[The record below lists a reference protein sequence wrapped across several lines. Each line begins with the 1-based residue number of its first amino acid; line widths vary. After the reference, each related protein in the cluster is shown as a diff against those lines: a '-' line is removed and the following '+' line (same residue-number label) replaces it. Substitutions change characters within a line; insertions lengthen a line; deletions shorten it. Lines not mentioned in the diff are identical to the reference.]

1 VKKLFTVCLVVVSSV
16 TWEGCSSGTVAA
28 SSVESEPECKEI
40 RHRYAALT
48 VTHRRLAARGYLV
61 STRERFVERAQLS
74 EKYPECFQET
84 ELGEL
89 R

>member
-1 VKKLFTVCLVVVSSV
+1 MKKLFAVLLLLPACT
-16 TWEGCSSGTVAA
+16 EPAKA
-28 SSVESEPECKEI
+28 SSVEDEPECSEI

-48 VTHRRLAARGYLV
+48 VTHRKLAARGYLV

-74 EKYPECFQET
+74 EKYPECFFET

>member
-1 VKKLFTVCLVVVSSV
+1 MKKLFTALLFCLPAC
-16 TWEGCSSGTVAA
+16 TEAAHAA
-28 SSVESEPECKEI
+28 STESAPECREI

-61 STRERFVERAQLS
+61 STRERFVERAQLA
-74 EKYPECFQET
+74 EKYPECFFET

>member
-1 VKKLFTVCLVVVSSV
+1 MKKLFAALILCLPACA
-16 TWEGCSSGTVAA
+16 EHARAA
-28 SSVESEPECKEI
+28 SVEDHPECSEI

-48 VTHRRLAARGYLV
+48 VTHRRLAARGYLI
-61 STRERFVERAQLS
+61 STRERFVERAQLA
-74 EKYPECFQET
+74 EKYSECFFET